1 MSLKRFL
8 YADLTAR
15 LRKEWPS
22 SFATVSEDCRGFVV
36 AEFHFNRASI
46 EGDVLSYMTKF
57 VAVLSF
63 LLIFTV
69 LVKEI
74 CHTGAQV
81 QQVRRRSTYQ
91 VQAKTRRQNLGPS
104 DG

>member
-36 AEFHFNRASI
+36 AEFHLNRASI

-57 VAVLSF
+57 VAFALLLAYFHSSCQRNLS
-63 LLIFTV
+63 
-69 LVKEI
+69 
-74 CHTGAQV
+74 H
-81 QQVRRRSTYQ
+81 RSAVT
-91 VQAKTRRQNLGPS
+91 TS
-104 DG
+104 